1 MIVQVRVDDR
11 LIHGQVA
18 LVWTKE
24 LNASAILVANDGAAK
39 NEVAQMTMKM
49 AIPSGKK
56 LLIRSIKDSINVLT
70 DPRGKN
76 MRIFVITNCVKD
88 AYEIAKNVSQVEQV
102 NVANAGRFDQTDKSK
117 IVRFN
122 SAIALNPEE
131 ITKLKELDKLPDVD
145 VFSQGLPTSEKVS
158 IPQLIKGKA

>member
-24 LNASAILVANDGAAK
+24 LNASAILVANNDAAK

-49 AIPSGKK
+49 AAPTGKK
-56 LLIRSIKDSINVLT
+56 LMIRGVTEAIAVLN
-70 DPRGKN
+70 DPRGKD
-76 MRIFVITNCVKD
+76 MRIFVVTNCVED
-88 AYEIAKNVSQVEQV
+88 AYEIAKNVQEIKEV
-102 NVANAGRFDQTDKSK
+102 NVANAGRFDQSDKSK

-122 SAIALNPEE
+122 SAIALNPTEVE
-131 ITKLKELDKLPDVD
+131 ALKKLDKLAHVN
-145 VFSQGLPTSEKVS
+145 VFSQGLPSSSKLT
-158 IPQLIKGKA
+158 IPQLMSGK

>member
-18 LVWTKE
+18 LVWSRE
-24 LNASAILVANDGAAK
+24 LNASAILVANDGAAE
-39 NEVAQMTMKM
+39 NDVAQMTMKM
-49 AIPSGKK
+49 AMPSDKK
-56 LLIRSIKDSINVLT
+56 LLIRGIKDSISVLN

-76 MRIFVITNCVKD
+76 MRIFVVTNCVKD
-88 AYEIAKNVSQVEQV
+88 AYEIAKNVDQVEQV

-122 SAIALNPEE
+122 SAIALNPDE
-131 ITKLKELDKLPDVD
+131 ITKLKELDKLSDVET
-145 VFSQGLPTSEKVS
+145 FSQGLPTSEKLT
-158 IPQLIKGKA
+158 IPQLINGKA

>member
-24 LNASAILVANDGAAK
+24 LNASAILVANDEASK
-39 NEVAQMTMKM
+39 NDVAQMTMKM
-49 AIPSGKK
+49 AAPSGKK
-56 LLIRSIKDSINVLT
+56 LLIREVSEAIDVLN
-70 DPRGKN
+70 DPRGQAMK
-76 MRIFVITNCVKD
+76 IFVITNCVKD
-88 AYEIAKNVSQVEQV
+88 AYEVAKNVLEIKEV

-122 SAIALNPEE
+122 PAVALNPEE
-131 ITKLKELDKLPDVD
+131 IEALKKLDELSHVE
-145 VFSQGLPTSEKVS
+145 VFSQGLPSSSKLS
-158 IPQLIKGKA
+158 IPQLMNGKA

>member
-56 LLIRSIKDSINVLT
+56 LLIRSIKDSINILT
-70 DPRGKN
+70 DPRGKK
-76 MRIFVITNCVKD
+76 I
-88 AYEIAKNVSQVEQV
+88 
-102 NVANAGRFDQTDKSK
+102 GRAH
-117 IVRFN
+117 V
-122 SAIALNPEE
+122 
-131 ITKLKELDKLPDVD
+131 
-145 VFSQGLPTSEKVS
+145 
-158 IPQLIKGKA
+158 